1 MGSVFVEGF
10 FLQASLIFAL
20 GAQNL
25 FVLQSGLKR
34 QHPVIISVTCFLCDL
49 SLIMVGVAGTASVL
63 SEFHQLKI
71 FFGILGIVFMAVYGL
86 HKMRRLHIPEEE
98 NIYLGDTVRRSILLS
113 ITFSFLN
120 PHAYLDAI
128 VLIGGYSTKY
138 AIVSERIILGLGA
151 AGFSLVWF
159 LTLSYCASIM
169 KPLLQNPQRMRLIN
183 SMTGVVLILLA
194 GKLSGEVYGW
204 IESMVNDPN
213 CSVLGACSPSIPL
226 QADATTIVNP

>member
-1 MGSVFVEGF
+1 MESVFVEGL

-25 FVLQSGLKR
+25 FVLESGLKR
-34 QHPVIISVTCFLCDL
+34 QHPVIISFTCFLCDL

-71 FFGILGIVFMAVYGL
+71 FFGILGIVFMAMYGL
-86 HKMRRLHIPEEE
+86 NKMRQSEIPEEE
-98 NIYLGDTVRRSILLS
+98 TIRLGHTVRRSILLS
-113 ITFSFLN
+113 ITFSILN

-138 AIVSERIILGLGA
+138 DALSDRVTLGLGA
-151 AGFSLVWF
+151 AGFSLIWF
-159 LTLSYCASIM
+159 LTLSYGASIM
-169 KPLLQNPQRMRLIN
+169 KPLLQNPRRMRMI
-183 SMTGVVLILLA
+183 SGVTGVVLILLA

-213 CSVLGACSPSIPL
+213 CSVLGACSPGIPL
-226 QADATTIVNP
+226 QADATTIVNQ